1 MKVMTTADWFEYGAQ
16 ASGNYANFLA
26 IFLTLT
32 SAYLVAA
39 FVVGKK
45 LTRAQLTL
53 IDTVYVAFGSLNIFA
68 QMVTLRNSL
77 FAFKMAA
84 NAVEELPRLSDFITS
99 VLPFAVAVLCAVI
112 SLGCIKFMWDVRHP
126 KTK

>member
-1 MKVMTTADWFEYGAQ
+1 MTTADWLEWGAQ
-16 ASGNYANFLA
+16 ALGNYAQFLA

-39 FVVGKK
+39 FIVGKN

-53 IDTVYVAFGSLNIFA
+53 INTFYIAFASFNIFG

-77 FAFKMAA
+77 FAFKVAA
-84 NAVEELPRLSDFITS
+84 KSVEGLTGVSDLIAS
-99 VLPFAVAVLCAVI
+99 VLPVSVAVLCTAI
-112 SLGCIKFMWDVRHP
+112 SLGCLKFMWDVRHP
-126 KTK
+126 KIE